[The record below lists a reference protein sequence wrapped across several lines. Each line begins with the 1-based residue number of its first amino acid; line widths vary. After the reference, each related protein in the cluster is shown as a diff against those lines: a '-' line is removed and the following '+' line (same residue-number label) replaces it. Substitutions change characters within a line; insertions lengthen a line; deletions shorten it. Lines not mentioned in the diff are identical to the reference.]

1 MAASEIE
8 VTAPVDASIDDIRE
22 EGKTIFAVLA
32 GAARERSKSELRT
45 TAIGCAVNAGL
56 IFVYHPR
63 LSWLASA
70 FVAASMYGMW
80 GLADRVA
87 RNGTSDDESR
97 IGAHLMRMTSVAV
110 GTSAALWGVLRLMQA
125 LLGPGLWH

>member
-1 MAASEIE
+1 VAASEIE
-8 VTAPVDASIDDIRE
+8 VTAPVDASIGDIRE

-56 IFVYHPR
+56 IFIYHPR
-63 LSWLASA
+63 LSWLAWA
-70 FVAASMYGMW
+70 FVAASMYGTW
-80 GLADRVA
+80 GLADSVA
-87 RNGTSDDESR
+87 RSVTKDAESR
-97 IGAHLMRMTSVAV
+97 IGAHLVRLTSVAV
-110 GTSAALWGVLRLMQA
+110 GASAALWAVLRLMHA

>member
-1 MAASEIE
+1 MAGSEIE
-8 VTAPVDASIDDIRE
+8 VATPVDATIDDARE

-63 LSWLASA
+63 LSWLAWAS
-70 FVAASMYGMW
+70 VVASMFGMW

-87 RNGTSDDESR
+87 RNVTTDDESR
-97 IGAHLMRMTSVAV
+97 IGAHLMRLTSVAV
-110 GTSAALWGVLRLMQA
+110 GASAALWAVLRLMHA